1 MSADGGDV
9 CFADVLGPAPAP
21 GKPAAFKYTYVQ
33 YLGRGGYGL
42 TWVVKR
48 TADDEKI
55 VVKILSLQAA
65 AGDAP
70 PAQHKSTP
78 SNPATVATGVASQL
92 REVERTS
99 FERVRAEMDNL
110 EAISDHFGCTRLL
123 DKYLINGHALL
134 FLEFCDAGDLHH
146 EISRMRKRGQ
156 YFGEDTA
163 KIIFLQLLFALY
175 HLHRMRMM
183 HRDVKASNVL
193 LCTSGLVKVGDFG
206 LSATVEVAKTFCGTP
221 THLAP
226 EVWER
231 QQYGQRADIW
241 SLGIVVYHILAL
253 QIPFTSRQYD
263 TLRRQVCNG
272 DYVRM
277 SERNTQYSREFVDLC
292 ERMLTQDAAR
302 RPSALDLLRDPAV
315 VPMVNRWPDLL
326 ANSSNVSQALR
337 DDIMGCLVRDEVLAL
352 DSQGVYRAGPVLT
365 LHQEPAP
372 YIPPG
377 GAAPPSPTVDGEH
390 FAVDSDKT
398 AAAVQRDSQLEDR
411 LATAPETAEGPSA
424 VAGILQQDAAK
435 PAMPGGGSPTMKMVK
450 KGIVWKAKSKGALW
464 DPRGLLMHELSLAL
478 FPIER
483 HVANVLVHD
492 CVDSVKD
499 GDFDS
504 HSAPKQQT
512 LRFQEVADIHPL
524 PPVPV
529 QLSAIGVDPAE
540 GEADSTET
548 LYPIRL
554 VRRDNKQFDIAMN
567 AEPERDEWLALMT
580 KHRNA
585 GTERRR
591 RAMEDS
597 AHASSG
603 PVSPPAHGPA

>member
-1 MSADGGDV
+1 MGADGGDV
-9 CFADVLGPAPAP
+9 TFGDVLGPAPTGDGP
-21 GKPAAFKYTYVQ
+21 CAFKYTYVQ

-48 TADDEKI
+48 VSDGEKI
-55 VVKILSLQAA
+55 VVKILSLQQPGEHSKRDAGAATAGQGGNGGPA
-65 AGDAP
+65 AG
-70 PAQHKSTP
+70 
-78 SNPATVATGVASQL
+78 VANQL
-92 REVERTS
+92 KEVERTS

-110 EAISDHFGCTRLL
+110 ERISDHFGCTRLL
-123 DKYLINGHALL
+123 DKFLIDGHALL

-146 EISRMRKRGQ
+146 EISRMRKRGH

-175 HLHRMRMM
+175 HLHRMGMM

-231 QQYGQRADIW
+231 QSYGQRADIW

-277 SERNTQYSREFVDLC
+277 SERNSQYSREFVDLC
-292 ERMLTQDAAR
+292 ERMLTAKAHE
-302 RPSALDLLRDPAV
+302 RPTALELLRHPAV

-326 ANSSNVSQALR
+326 SNSSNVSQALR
-337 DDIMGCLVRDEVLAL
+337 DDIIGCLVRDEVVAL
-352 DSQGVYRAGPVLT
+352 DASGVYRAGPVLT
-365 LHQEPAP
+365 LNVNPTPYLPPKGAP
-372 YIPPG
+372 TPG
-377 GAAPPSPTVDGEH
+377 SGEGEH
-390 FAVDSDKT
+390 FTVDSAKT
-398 AAAVQRDSQLEDR
+398 AEAVQRQSQLEER
-411 LATAPETAEGPSA
+411 LDNDAGEGPGTA
-424 VAGILQQDAAK
+424 AMGGILQSAQPKQAA
-435 PAMPGGGSPTMKMVK
+435 PSSPSNLIIK
-450 KGIVWKAKSKGALW
+450 KGIVWKAKSKGGW
-464 DPRGLLMHELSLAL
+464 DPRGLLMHDLSLAL

-483 HVANVLVHD
+483 NVANVLVHD

-512 LRFQEVADIHPL
+512 LRFIEVADIEPL
-524 PPVPV
+524 TPVAAPFA
-529 QLSAIGVDPAE
+529 SIGVDPAE
-540 GEADSTET
+540 GESGEEVAET

-567 AEPERDEWLALMT
+567 NQGERDEWVRLMR
-580 KHRNA
+580 KHRDNNA
-585 GTERRR
+585 ERRR
-591 RAMEDS
+591 RTVEDS
-597 AHASSG
+597 AHASS
-603 PVSPPAHGPA
+603 PRS